1 MTEVVYYVAASLD
14 GFIAGP
20 RHELDWLQ
28 AFEGGES
35 DYGYADF
42 LAGVD
47 GLVMGRST
55 YEVTRRLMADWP
67 YGERPCWVLSHRP
80 LDGTVLPTVR
90 AGAFDIDTLRRAWGA
105 HGCRRVWLVG
115 GGDVAAQFARA
126 GAIDQIVLSTVP
138 VTLGRGIA
146 LFAHGVDGLA
156 GFVDTQTP
164 RQWPNGLTQRELR
177 RAACGSATRVAPW

>member
-1 MTEVVYYVAASLD
+1 MPMTEVVYYVAASRD

-20 RHELDWLQ
+20 NHELDWLH

-35 DYGYADF
+35 DYGYAAF

-55 YEVTRRLMADWP
+55 YDVTRRLIADWP
-67 YGERPCWVLSHRP
+67 YGERPCWVLSRRP
-80 LDGTVLPTVR
+80 LDGAAVTTVQ
-90 AGAFDIDTLRRAWGA
+90 AGAFAIDTLRRAWSA
-105 HGCRRVWLVG
+105 CGCRRVWLVG

-138 VTLGRGIA
+138 VTLGSGIA
-146 LFAHGVDGLA
+146 LFAHSVDGLA
-156 GFVDTQTP
+156 GFVDSRAP
-164 RQWPNGLTQRELR
+164 RRWANGLTQRVLR
-177 RAACGSATRVAPW
+177 RAA